1 MARSNNQQ
9 NNSNSRNG
17 NNRSNGGRNGGGN
30 RNGNKQRQS
39 QPRTKAILRMK
50 QSRPNEHKIKATFT
64 NSAGDKV
71 KELLQTY
78 SDGDPKDLLIE
89 LEKELIR
96 IAKRYNMFSDGSWEQ
111 LINTYARC
119 LDGRIETIWCDKA
132 DDITHASVGN
142 ASAQEEKCRTFIKSV
157 NRKYLGKN
165 AADDQKD
172 AMSDGEMYYE
182 GYGHE
187 KAAERLFQ
195 INKDLALMNAEVE
208 PFTIREMI
216 RKILPK
222 NLKPKA
228 RLRYLDKGGK
238 DKSSA
243 DEAIDLCLNI
253 EEYLEEEEMKY
264 ENDRKQREKNDKA
277 TMKVTKV
284 TKSQSM
290 KTSRR

>member
-1 MARSNNQQ
+1 
-9 NNSNSRNG
+9 
-17 NNRSNGGRNGGGN
+17 
-30 RNGNKQRQS
+30 
-39 QPRTKAILRMK
+39 MK

-78 SDGDPKDLLIE
+78 SDSDPKDLLIE

-96 IAKRYNMFSDGSWEQ
+96 IAKRYGMFSDGSWEQ
-111 LINTYARC
+111 LINTNARC

-142 ASAQEEKCRTFIKSV
+142 ASAQEEKCRAFIKSV

-253 EEYLEEEEMKY
+253 EEYLEEEMKY
-264 ENDRKQREKNDKA
+264 ENDRKQREKND
-277 TMKVTKV
+277 
-284 TKSQSM
+284 SNRNYNDSESDQSDDESDQSDEESEYENEQM
-290 KTSRR
+290 LKNPCRKHN

>member
-1 MARSNNQQ
+1 M
-9 NNSNSRNG
+9 
-17 NNRSNGGRNGGGN
+17 
-30 RNGNKQRQS
+30 
-39 QPRTKAILRMK
+39 M
-50 QSRPNEHKIKATFT
+50 
-64 NSAGDKV
+64 
-71 KELLQTY
+71 LLQTY

-222 NLKPKA
+222 NHKPKA
-228 RLRYLDKGGK
+228 RL
-238 DKSSA
+238 
-243 DEAIDLCLNI
+243 
-253 EEYLEEEEMKY
+253 
-264 ENDRKQREKNDKA
+264 
-277 TMKVTKV
+277 
-284 TKSQSM
+284 
-290 KTSRR
+290 